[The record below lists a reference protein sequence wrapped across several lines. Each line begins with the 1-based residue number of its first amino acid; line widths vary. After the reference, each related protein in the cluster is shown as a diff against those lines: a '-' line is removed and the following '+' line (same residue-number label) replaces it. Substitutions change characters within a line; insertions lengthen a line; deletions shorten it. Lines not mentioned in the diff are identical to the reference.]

1 MSDLLMLMSQL
12 LTYEP
17 LQPWE
22 LELDDAAAE
31 TSPQQVLADSAA
43 QPQIADAAGIA
54 FPEFSRAFQAR
65 KQLMRLQR
73 TKAASVD
80 AFQTVATAATPGEA
94 SLSASP
100 TAGAKVGPTSQAAT
114 APQFDF
120 TLLNQRTTAPQFDF
134 RGLNQS
140 STTPQFD
147 FGNSAP
153 TASAPNADN
162 VATAPVSSSSLTA
175 NQILSYA
182 TTPQALSLAM
192 QRVTM
197 PRGPRPGS
205 GPQLYQQRQMALQ
218 AGSLYTRLAPESFQ
232 SQWSN
237 AVSKPTYEQWKSLLA
252 REAGAIANGQGNNR
266 LTVVVGDS
274 LSLWLPPELLPQDRF
289 WLNQG
294 ISGDTTRGVLNRLSS
309 FEQTHPDVIHV
320 MAGVNDLKNGASNAE
335 VLTNLRSIMQ
345 RLRQQHPEARVIV
358 HSILPT
364 RLESIPSDR
373 IRALNTQIAQSAQAE
388 GVVYLDLHPSFTD
401 EVGNLR
407 YELTTDGIHLSRLGY
422 QVWQIAMLAV

>member
-22 LELDDAAAE
+22 LDLDDTAAE
-31 TSPQQVLADSAA
+31 TAPQLTLTDSAA
-43 QPQIADAAGIA
+43 QPQIADAAGVTS
-54 FPEFSRAFQAR
+54 PGFSRAFQAR

-73 TKAASVD
+73 TKAISMGA
-80 AFQTVATAATPGEA
+80 AAAVATPEGAIPAAA
-94 SLSASP
+94 P
-100 TAGAKVGPTSQAAT
+100 TAGAKVGPTSRGAT

-120 TLLNQRTTAPQFDF
+120 STLNQRTPSPQFDF
-134 RGLNQS
+134 SALNQG

-147 FGNSAP
+147 FGG
-153 TASAPNADN
+153 SAPNPSAPNPDN
-162 VATAPVSSSSLTA
+162 VATASVSPSSLTA
-175 NQILSYA
+175 NRILSYA
-182 TTPQALSLAM
+182 TTPQALSLAT

-197 PRGPRPGS
+197 PQGPRPAS

-218 AGSLYTRLAPESFQ
+218 SGSLYTRLAPESFQ
-232 SQWSN
+232 SEWSN
-237 AVSKPTYEQWKSLLA
+237 AVAQPTYEQWKSLLA
-252 REAGAIANGQGNNR
+252 REAGAIANGQGSNR

-274 LSLWLPPELLPQDRF
+274 LSLWLPPELLPRDRF

-294 ISGDTTRGVLNRLSS
+294 ISGDTTQGILNRLSS
-309 FEQTHPDVIHV
+309 FEQTRPDVIHV

-335 VLTNLRSIMQ
+335 VLTNLQSIMQ

-373 IRALNTQIAQSAQAE
+373 IRALNTQIAQSAQAQ

>member
-22 LELDDAAAE
+22 LDLDDASAE
-31 TSPQQVLADSAA
+31 TSPQLVLTDSAA
-43 QPQIADAAGIA
+43 QPQIADAAGVA
-54 FPEFSRAFQAR
+54 SPGFSRAFQAR

-80 AFQTVATAATPGEA
+80 ASQPVATAATPGEV
-94 SLSASP
+94 SPSSSP
-100 TAGAKVGPTSQAAT
+100 TAGAKVDSTSPGVT

-120 TLLNQRTTAPQFDF
+120 SALNQRT
-134 RGLNQS
+134 
-140 STTPQFD
+140 TTPQFD
-147 FGNSAP
+147 FSALNQRTMTP
-153 TASAPNADN
+153 QFDFRDSAANASAPNPDN
-162 VATAPVSSSSLTA
+162 VATAPVSSSNLTA
-175 NQILSYA
+175 NRILSYA

-192 QRVTM
+192 QRVTV
-197 PRGPRPGS
+197 PQGPRPGS

-218 AGSLYTRLAPESFQ
+218 SGRLYTRLAPESFQ
-232 SQWSN
+232 PQWSN
-237 AVSKPTYEQWKSLLA
+237 AVAQPTYEQWTSLLA
-252 REAGAIANGQGNNR
+252 REAGAIANGQGSNR

-274 LSLWLPPELLPQDRF
+274 LSLWLPPELLPRDRF

-294 ISGDTTRGVLNRLSS
+294 ISGDTTQGVLNRLSS
-309 FEQTHPDVIHV
+309 FEQTRPDVIHV
-320 MAGVNDLKNGASNAE
+320 MAGVNDLKNGASNAD
-335 VLTNLRSIMQ
+335 VLTNLQSIMQ